1 MTIEQMAPR
10 DAQMYWMSTKIPNDQ
25 FLLFCFDSPTADLDT
40 VRSVIAARAAG
51 SRTCGYGPSTSP
63 GTSITR
69 TGFRVM
75 SRSSR

>member
-40 VRSVIAARAAG
+40 VRSVIAARAADRGPAGTGCRRRRAPRLPVLG
-51 SRTCGYGPSTSP
+51 SA
-63 GTSITR
+63 
-69 TGFRVM
+69 
-75 SRSSR
+75 